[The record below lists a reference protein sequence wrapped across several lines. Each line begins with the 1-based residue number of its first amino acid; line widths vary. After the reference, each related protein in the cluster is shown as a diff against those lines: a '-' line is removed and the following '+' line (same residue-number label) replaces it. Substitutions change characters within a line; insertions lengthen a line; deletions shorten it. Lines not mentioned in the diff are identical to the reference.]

1 MTLNDEL
8 LVRLGLRWDSLL
20 SARWNLLDS
29 PSFVRYRDRIIE
41 LLHRDFESSRLFVLK
56 DPRLCRLLP
65 IWRSALEQFGAE
77 PKCILIIRHPL
88 DVAGSLAARNGI
100 PLQSGLLIW
109 LRHVLEAESG
119 SRDLNRVFV
128 SYERLLNDW
137 RAAALRISQVL
148 NIEWLRT
155 ATETAS
161 EIDAFL
167 ERDSQHHILGELIY
181 NGVDA
186 AGPIPAVRRIYEVAY
201 AAACGDTTDV
211 TATFDELRVFVS
223 EAESLIKPII
233 SESQRLAVDNERLQA
248 DSLQLRSESQ
258 SLAEDNERLRADS
271 LQLRSESQS
280 LAIDNGRLQADVLR
294 LRSESQDL
302 AVDNE
307 RLRAESLLLRSES
320 QNLAV
325 DNARLRA
332 DSLQIRSESQSLAV
346 DNGRLQAELK
356 VRNEEVAAAHKEL
369 ERVRTWTD
377 SMSETIAQ
385 RNAELE
391 RVRTWT
397 DSMSKTIIQ
406 CNAELK
412 RVRTWA
418 GSMSEAIVQRN
429 AELERIRTW
438 ASSMSETIAQRD
450 AELLSLT
457 HETAQLHQMELE
469 LRRVATERQRLLG
482 RLGTELL
489 ELRGCMSWRLTA
501 PVRETY
507 RFWNR
512 LRRALWPYKH
522 RFGLQPARQLASVDS
537 IRNIWEAQGSDPQ
550 FLLTP
555 MSRSRRYPTRWCE
568 VRISLKDLDGPQQM
582 VLYADDGGGFAGSRA
597 LALPPPTN
605 GQTRAV
611 IELPGFTRALRLD
624 PSQQPGC
631 FEIKNV
637 VIREISRGKAK
648 QLKRQLDRE
657 VSAAS
662 AFGHPSAN
670 GDAYA
675 VMEVSADQQPSANG
689 SGVGLMEVSTGEQPP
704 TDGGMHGLMEVS
716 TSEQS
721 SPNGNEIELMEVSTD
736 EQPPTDGDTRGLMEV
751 STSEQS
757 SPNGDGLEL
766 TEVSAGKQPSAN
778 GGGLEL
784 DVKVF
789 VRERLKA
796 EFGTFLASGAELVLP
811 QPQSP
816 LTSIVLVLY
825 NQAELTYNCLCSIVA
840 HAGEDAEII
849 IIDNASSDATAELL
863 QRVHGAIVVRNTE
876 NRYFPAA
883 CNQASEHARGKYL
896 LLLNNDAQLLP
907 GSLQAAIGVLE
918 QDESIGAV
926 GGRILSL
933 TGCLQE
939 AGSIVWSDGST
950 LGYGRGDICDR
961 PQYMFRREVDFCSAA
976 FMLTRTRLF
985 RETGGFDEVFSPG
998 YYEEVDFCVRLW
1010 EHDLRVVYEPC
1021 IAIVHFEYGSS
1032 DPAFAGT
1039 MIARNRQI
1047 MCFKHADYLAKR
1059 KSPDPKNELR
1069 ARHAHAPRLRI
1080 LFIDDCTPHL
1090 DQGSGYPRANAI
1102 VNAMIRMGAAVTL
1115 FPMNQSEEPWQRVYR
1130 DLLREIEVMAD
1141 ASANSLGAFLKE
1153 RRGEYDVIFV
1163 SRPHNMQYLLNVL
1176 GDRSILNG
1184 ARLIYDAE
1192 AVFALRTQEKA
1203 RVVGQGDSEAAAR
1216 ELAEELDLAGKADEI
1231 ICVSDV
1237 ERRHFVEHGLGP
1249 VHILGHSIEPKPSTN
1264 TFEERHD
1271 ILFVGAMHGP
1281 DSPNE
1286 DSVLWFS
1293 KDVLPL
1299 VRARLASADVRLIVV
1314 GQNTVQRLSA
1324 LADDTSIELVG
1335 SAEDLS
1341 PYYERARIFVGPT
1354 RFAAGI
1360 PIKIVEAAARGVPIV
1375 VTSLL
1380 ATQLGWVNGEQLLT
1394 APATDPEKFAD
1405 QCVRLYSDKEL
1416 WSCLREKAFARV
1428 RDECSPERFA
1438 ENLGTILAQCTAL
1451 KPDRRETTD
1460 ANTPSGSQPMTFDGN

>member
-109 LRHVLEAESG
+109 LRHMLEAECE

-148 NIEWLRT
+148 NVEWPRT
-155 ATETAS
+155 AAEAAS

-186 AGPIPAVRRIYEVAY
+186 TGPIPAVRRIYEVAY
-201 AAACGDTTDV
+201 AAACGDAADV
-211 TATFDELRVFVS
+211 TATYDELRVFVS

-258 SLAEDNERLRADS
+258 RLAKDNERLRADS
-271 LQLRSESQS
+271 LQLRSESQSLAIESQSLAIESQS

-302 AVDNE
+302 ATDNE

-369 ERVRTWTD
+369 ER
-377 SMSETIAQ
+377 A
-385 RNAELE
+385 
-391 RVRTWT
+391 RTWT
-397 DSMSKTIIQ
+397 DSMSKTIVQ
-406 CNAELK
+406 CNEELK

-438 ASSMSETIAQRD
+438 GDGMSETISQRD

-457 HETAQLHQMELE
+457 HETAQLRQTEFE
-469 LRRVATERQRLLG
+469 LRRVAIERQRLLG
-482 RLGTELL
+482 RLGAELL
-489 ELRGCMSWRLTA
+489 ELRGSMSWRLTA

-512 LRRALWPYKH
+512 LRRALWPH
-522 RFGLQPARQLASVDS
+522 RHKFSLQPARQLASVDS
-537 IRNIWEAQGSDPQ
+537 VRNIWEAQGLDPQ
-550 FLLTP
+550 FLLIP

-568 VRISLKDLDGPQQM
+568 VHINLKNLDGRQQM

-611 IELPGFTRALRLD
+611 VELPGFTRALRLD

-648 QLKRQLDRE
+648 QLKRRLDIE
-657 VSAAS
+657 LSAVF
-662 AFGHPSAN
+662 AFEHPSAN
-670 GDAYA
+670 RDAHA
-675 VMEVSADQQPSANG
+675 VMEVSAD
-689 SGVGLMEVSTGEQPP
+689 
-704 TDGGMHGLMEVS
+704 
-716 TSEQS
+716 EQS
-721 SPNGNEIELMEVSTD
+721 SANSSGVELMEVSTD
-736 EQPPTDGDTRGLMEV
+736 EQPPTDGGAHGLMEV
-751 STSEQS
+751 STGEQS
-757 SPNGDGLEL
+757 SANDG
-766 TEVSAGKQPSAN
+766 GP
-778 GGGLEL
+778 EL
-784 DVKVF
+784 DVKAF

-796 EFGTFLASGAELVLP
+796 EFGAFLASGAEFVLP

-863 QRVHGAIVVRNTE
+863 KRVHGAIVVRNAE

-976 FMLTRTRLF
+976 FLLTRTRLF
-985 RETGGFDEVFSPG
+985 REIGGFDEVFSPG
-998 YYEEVDFCVRLW
+998 YYEEVDFCVRLR

-1021 IAIVHFEYGSS
+1021 VAIVHFEYGSS

-1069 ARHAHAPRLRI
+1069 ARDARAPRLRI
-1080 LFIDDCTPHL
+1080 LFIDDCIPHL

-1102 VNAMIRMGAAVTL
+1102 VNVMIRMGAAVTL
-1115 FPMNQSEEPWQRVYR
+1115 FPMNHGEEPWQRVYR

-1153 RRGEYDVIFV
+1153 RRGEHDVIFV
-1163 SRPHNMQYLLNVL
+1163 SRPHNMQHLLNVL
-1176 GDRSILNG
+1176 GDKSLLNG
-1184 ARLIYDAE
+1184 ERLIYDAE

-1203 RVVGQGDSEAAAR
+1203 RVLGKGDSEAAAR

-1231 ICVSDV
+1231 VCVSDV

-1264 TFEERHD
+1264 TFEERQD

-1299 VRARLASADVRLIVV
+1299 VRARLASAEIRLIVV
-1314 GQNTVQRLSA
+1314 GQNTAQRLSA
-1324 LADDTSIELVG
+1324 LADDTSVELVG

-1360 PIKIVEAAARGVPIV
+1360 PIKIVEAAARGLPTV

-1380 ATQLGWVNGEQLLT
+1380 ATQLGWVDGEQLLT

-1416 WSCLREKAFARV
+1416 WSRLREKAFARV
-1428 RDECSPERFA
+1428 RDECSPEGFA

-1451 KPDRRETTD
+1451 KSDERETAD
-1460 ANTPSGSQPMTFDGN
+1460 ANTPSGSQPMTFDGD